1 MGGRAGTYAGSA
13 FADFVSGNT
22 LLGVKSPELERR
34 PGKRSLPSNA
44 NMTNTFS
51 NYSVGDFLIRIK
63 NTAMAKN
70 KVLEYKAEKQIV
82 AVAEALKKLGFL
94 DEVKKEK
101 EVIKVSLAFKSKK
114 PVIMDLKLISK
125 PGLRIYKGADE
136 IDKKKGP
143 STYLLT
149 SPKGVISSK
158 DAVKSRVGGEIIAE
172 IWS

>member
-1 MGGRAGTYAGSA
+1 VDTCVDLV
-13 FADFVSGNT
+13 FADFVLENT
-22 LLGVKSPELERR
+22 LSRGKSPELERH
-34 PGKRSLPSNA
+34 PG

-63 NTAMAKN
+63 NAAMAGN
-70 KVLEYKAEKQIV
+70 KSVEYKAEKQIV

-94 DEVKKEK
+94 DTVKREK
-101 EVIKVSLAFKSKK
+101 EVITVTLAFKNKK
-114 PVIMDLKLISK
+114 PVIMNLKLITK
-125 PGLRIYKGADE
+125 PGLRIYMGADE

-158 DAVKSRVGGEIIAE
+158 EAVKGRVGGEIIAQ